1 MYMRGRRRP
10 ANKHSE
16 KNTYESKT
24 LSDVCKQIC
33 NVKMSEGLTKET
45 IDRYRRV
52 CESVEEF
59 AEIKGLSTNVESID
73 VEFARQYMTY
83 ILHEKKTFKGHRYK
97 PESVKTPGC
106 SPKYAN
112 DHLKTMRA
120 VFTFCIKEN
129 MISENPFQKIN
140 KVKQPE
146 PIIQILSVEEMK
158 QLLKTPNKRKF
169 SEFRDYVVMMCL
181 INSMCRIGEIVTLE
195 IENINFELSY
205 IILEAQKT
213 KTRKGRMIPLDKNTM
228 QLLKKLLLRNT
239 RFKPSKYVFITEE
252 GTRLTTDNFRKRLAD
267 YAHQAGINKRVH
279 PHLFRH
285 TAASMFLQ
293 AGGDLRHLQTIIG
306 HKDLRMV
313 LRYTHL
319 SLESLARQQSEYS
332 LINQVVDGLNK
343 PRKTKR
349 KYGR

>member
-1 MYMRGRRRP
+1 
-10 ANKHSE
+10 
-16 KNTYESKT
+16 
-24 LSDVCKQIC
+24 
-33 NVKMSEGLTKET
+33 
-45 IDRYRRV
+45 
-52 CESVEEF
+52 
-59 AEIKGLSTNVESID
+59 
-73 VEFARQYMTY
+73 
-83 ILHEKKTFKGHRYK
+83 
-97 PESVKTPGC
+97 
-106 SPKYAN
+106 
-112 DHLKTMRA
+112 
-120 VFTFCIKEN
+120 
-129 MISENPFQKIN
+129 
-140 KVKQPE
+140 
-146 PIIQILSVEEMK
+146 
-158 QLLKTPNKRKF
+158 
-169 SEFRDYVVMMCL
+169 MMCL

>member
-1 MYMRGRRRP
+1 MRGKRRP
-10 ANKHSE
+10 AHKHSA
-16 KNTYESKT
+16 NFKT
-24 LSDVCKQIC
+24 LSDICKQIC

-45 IDRYRRV
+45 IDRYKRV
-52 CESVEEF
+52 CGSVEEF
-59 AEIKGLSTNVESID
+59 AEIKGLSTNIESIN
-73 VEFARQYMTY
+73 VEFARQYITF

-97 PESVKTPGC
+97 PDRVKTPGC
-106 SPKYAN
+106 SPSYAN
-112 DHLKTMRA
+112 DHLKTLRTI
-120 VFTFCIKEN
+120 FNFCVKEG
-129 MISENPFQKIN
+129 MINENPFKKIN

-146 PIIQILSVEEMK
+146 NIIQILSVDELK
-158 QLLKTPNKRKF
+158 KLLKTPNKRKF
-169 SEFRDYVVMMCL
+169 LEFRDYVVMMCL
-181 INSMCRIGEIVTLE
+181 VNSMARIGEIVTLE
-195 IENINFELSY
+195 MTNINFELGY
-205 IILEAQKT
+205 IVLEAEKT
-213 KTRKGRMIPLDKNTM
+213 KTRKGRMIPLDGNTM
-228 QLLKKLLLRNT
+228 RLLKKLLQRNT

-252 GTRLTTDNFRKRLAD
+252 RRRLTTDNFRKRLAD
-267 YAHQAGINKRVH
+267 YAEMAGINKRVH

-343 PRKTKR
+343 PRKTQR
-349 KYGR
+349 KHGR